1 MGSKVKSVSG
11 KYPGKTL
18 ASVSIPM
25 GSKNLPLLG
34 GAMCNDLS
42 FTLETMSDKLQ
53 TVGPLKSPLNFS
65 RTYMACSGEP
75 GSYPAIQSTITSCS
89 SGLIN
94 MISTTQRTSVIIWDV
109 QMVQVYL
116 NHVIMKGRRAI
127 GQEHEFNL
135 LSVPVKSELSLL
147 LLSYGN

>member
-1 MGSKVKSVSG
+1 
-11 KYPGKTL
+11 
-18 ASVSIPM
+18 
-25 GSKNLPLLG
+25 
-34 GAMCNDLS
+34 
-42 FTLETMSDKLQ
+42 
-53 TVGPLKSPLNFS
+53 
-65 RTYMACSGEP
+65 
-75 GSYPAIQSTITSCS
+75 
-89 SGLIN
+89 
-94 MISTTQRTSVIIWDV
+94 MISTTQRTNVIIWDV